1 MIKWIVIISIIYIS
15 VLISLSLRSRR
26 KNKSSDDFILAG
38 SNIGTI
44 LGFMSFAATLFSTF
58 TLMGMPDFFRVHGIG
73 AWLFL
78 AFSDGA
84 MVFLIVW
91 FGFMLRKKAASKG
104 FRGMAGLLTKCYETP
119 WASYIY
125 FFGIFVFLIP
135 YVAIQIRGVSIF
147 LNAILPNVLPAWG
160 WASIIVML
168 MLIYSELGGLKAIMY
183 ADVMQ
188 GLLLLTVV
196 WIIAGNAI
204 RFFGGIENMFDT
216 IEETNTALL
225 STPGPKGLFNFQF
238 LLASFLAI
246 LLIPVTQPQLS
257 TRLVILK
264 STRTLHRMAVAVG
277 TFAILVIL
285 PTIPIGL
292 YGAHQYADA
301 PAAEFIS
308 RVLIFDQM
316 DIIAAAT
323 VIGLIA
329 AALSTS
335 DSQIFALGSELRSML
350 KGSDRSQMIRTRIA
364 MIFFAIAALVFSVLS
379 SDQLV
384 MLARVSFAGTSLLA
398 PMIFYAILSKHKP
411 GMEIIVFTCI
421 GLIFFILS
429 LLKTIPNEVLNVR
442 MDLFLLLSLGIITIL
457 SVIIRNFVNKK
468 YIKAY

>member
-1 MIKWIVIISIIYIS
+1 MIKWIIILGIIYITI
-15 VLISLSLRSRR
+15 LISLSLTSRR

-38 SNIGTI
+38 SNIGTV

-58 TLMGMPDFFRVHGIG
+58 TLMGMPDFFRIHGIG
-73 AWLFL
+73 AWIFL
-78 AFSDGA
+78 AFSDAA

-91 FGFMLRKKAASKG
+91 FGFTLRKKAASKG
-104 FRGMAGLLTKCYETP
+104 FRGMAGLLSKCYNTP

-125 FFGIFVFLIP
+125 FFGVFVFLIP

-147 LNAILPNVLPAWG
+147 LNAILPETLPAWG
-160 WASIIVML
+160 WASIIVVL

-188 GLLLLTVV
+188 GLLLLAVV
-196 WIIAGNAI
+196 WIIAGNCI
-204 RFFGGIENMFDT
+204 TYFGGVEKMFDN
-216 IEETNTALL
+216 IEEINPSLL
-225 STPGPKGLFNFQF
+225 STPGPQGLFNFQF
-238 LLASFLAI
+238 LIASFLAI

-264 STRTLHRMAVAVG
+264 STPTLHRMAVSVG

-292 YGAHQYADA
+292 FGATVYSES
-301 PAAEFIS
+301 PTAEFIS
-308 RVLIFDQM
+308 NVLIFDQL

-323 VIGLIA
+323 IIGLIA

-350 KGSDRSQMIRTRIA
+350 KGSDRAQMNRTRAA
-364 MIFFAIAALVFSVLS
+364 MIFFAIAALVFSILS

-398 PMIFYAILSKHKP
+398 PMIFYAVLSQKKP
-411 GMEIIVFTCI
+411 GNEIIWFTCL
-421 GLIFFILS
+421 GLITFILS
-429 LLKTIPNEVLNVR
+429 LLDVVPNQVGNIR
-442 MDLFLLLSLGIITIL
+442 MDLFLLLILGLLTIF
-457 SVIIRNFVNKK
+457 SVIFRNLLYSKTYK
-468 YIKAY
+468 PS

>member
-1 MIKWIVIISIIYIS
+1 MIKWVIGLGIVYIII
-15 VLISLSLRSRR
+15 LISLSLASRR

-38 SNIGTI
+38 SNIGTV

-58 TLMGMPDFFRVHGIG
+58 TLMGMPDFFRMHGIG
-73 AWLFL
+73 AWIFL
-78 AFSDGA
+78 AFSDAA

-91 FGFMLRKKAASKG
+91 FGFTLRKKAASKG

-135 YVAIQIRGVSIF
+135 YVAIQIRGVAIF
-147 LNAILPNVLPAWG
+147 LNAILPLTLPPWG
-160 WASIIVML
+160 WASIIVVL

-196 WIIAGNAI
+196 WIIAGNCV
-204 RFFGGIENMFDT
+204 RYFGGVDEMFNT
-216 IEETNTALL
+216 IEQTNVALL

-238 LLASFLAI
+238 LIASFLAI

-257 TRLVILK
+257 TRLVILR
-264 STRTLHRMAVAVG
+264 STKTLHRMAVAVG
-277 TFAILVIL
+277 VFAILVIL

-292 YGAHQYADA
+292 YGAHKYTGAS
-301 PAAEFIS
+301 AAEFIS
-308 RVLIFDQM
+308 NVLIFDQAGF
-316 DIIAAAT
+316 IAAAT

-350 KGSDRSQMIRTRIA
+350 KGSDRSQMIRTRGA
-364 MIFFAIAALVFSVLS
+364 MIFFAVAALIFSVLS

-384 MLARVSFAGTSLLA
+384 LLARVSFAGTSLLA
-398 PMIFYAILSKHKP
+398 PMIFYAVVSNKKP
-411 GMEIIVFTCI
+411 GKSIIFFTCG
-421 GLIFFILS
+421 GLIIFILS
-429 LLKTIPNEVLNVR
+429 LLKVIPGTVFNVR
-442 MDLFLLLSLGIITIL
+442 MDLFLLVSLGIIAL
-457 SVIIRNFVNKK
+457 FSYLRNLKRT
-468 YIKAY
+468 